1 MSNKGSL
8 LPSHPH
14 GARIAEIFSYGWNW
28 IEAPNEGGTPAWKTV
43 DKFPLKPRVLWQ
55 RWQDAATLV
64 GVRFGRQTTYAM
76 IDIDAG
82 SPYHSRLN
90 EIQDCLETI
99 GITYTIPI
107 RSSFSGGYHL
117 YVPLAQEHPTFGVS
131 CALRQCLEAQGFVVN
146 PGELEIF
153 PNEKSFGK
161 CWLGEFVDYNAHRLP
176 LQPGSGSCMVGY
188 DGTPTNNSLGLF
200 LSTWDNA
207 KQVNALTNDEFVEAM
222 GIARA
227 NRRRR
232 GRRSTGPVEEWRDD
246 LTATIADGWTGP
258 GQTNQLLK
266 DIATFGRVFEKLCG
280 VELAEYVERI
290 ATTRPGF
297 EQWCGHQAEI
307 WQRSSMWARAV
318 EKYYWPLGD
327 APLRTREKL
336 PDVNAQRARDARDRI
351 ADAMQQL
358 RFEVG
363 MTIRE
368 LVAQLVKD
376 ARCSVQTLYKN
387 LDLWHPNPAPEATP
401 ADGCVTAQPEG
412 DTAQIEALRAL
423 VRESLESAES
433 STVTHL
439 RGENEVCSLK
449 SASQKN
455 LTPGEKR
462 GVQGGEEGLSTAA
475 ACGKLPNDW
484 ATHLAEC
491 LADWSRSGVAHA

>member
-1 MSNKGSL
+1 MKTKSGL

-14 GARIAEIFSYGWNW
+14 GARLAQLFSYGWNW

-55 RWQDAATLV
+55 RWQDAGTLV
-64 GVRFGRQTTYAM
+64 GVRFGRQTAYAL

-117 YVPLAQEHPTFGVS
+117 YIPLAQEHPSFGVA
-131 CALRQCLEAQGFVVN
+131 CALRQCLEAQGFMVN

-153 PNEKSFGK
+153 PNEKAFGK
-161 CWLGEFVDYNAHRLP
+161 SWLGEFVDYNAHRLP
-176 LQPGSGSCMVGY
+176 LQPATGSCMVGY
-188 DGTPTNNSLGLF
+188 DGTPTDNALGVF
-200 LSTWDNA
+200 LATWDNA
-207 KQVNALTNDEFVEAM
+207 KQVNSLTDDEFVEAI

-232 GRRSTGPVEEWRDD
+232 GRRATGPVEEWRDD
-246 LTATIADGWTGP
+246 LVATIADGWTGP
-258 GQTNQLLK
+258 RQTNQLLK
-266 DIATFGRVFEKLCG
+266 DIATYGRVFERLCG

-290 ATTRPGF
+290 ATSRPGF
-297 EQWCGHQAEI
+297 EQWCSHQHEI
-307 WQRSSMWARAV
+307 WQRSFMWARAV

-363 MTIRE
+363 MSIRE
-368 LVAQLVKD
+368 LVHQLVKD

-387 LDLWHPNPAPEATP
+387 LDLWHPQPPS

-412 DTAQIEALRAL
+412 HSAIIEAMRAI
-423 VRESLESAES
+423 VREGLESTEN

-439 RGENEVCSLK
+439 GGRNEVCS
-449 SASQKN
+449 SEIPSSKN
-455 LTPGEKR
+455 LTSGGKG
-462 GVQGGEEGLSTAA
+462 GVQGGKGLSTAPT
-475 ACGKLPNDW
+475 CGKLDALDTLMADL
-484 ATHLAEC
+484 ATQLGASY
-491 LADWSRSGVAHA
+491 A